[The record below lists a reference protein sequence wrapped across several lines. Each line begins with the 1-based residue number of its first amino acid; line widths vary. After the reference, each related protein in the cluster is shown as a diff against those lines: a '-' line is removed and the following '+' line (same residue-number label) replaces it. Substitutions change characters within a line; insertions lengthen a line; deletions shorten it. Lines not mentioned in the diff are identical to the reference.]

1 MHITALPRQRAYIG
15 HIATHPARPEE
26 VIMLSAP
33 QPLPTA
39 DDFAQF
45 GILQHAY
52 VKRSR
57 RRGSTTVS
65 VHAADGSF
73 LGRFPN
79 RDTAFAALR
88 LNDMEPMSVH

>member
-1 MHITALPRQRAYIG
+1 MLNAPRPS
-15 HIATHPARPEE
+15 PA
-26 VIMLSAP
+26 
-33 QPLPTA
+33 A
-39 DDFAQF
+39 DDFAEF

-52 VKRSR
+52 VKRAK
-57 RRGSTTVS
+57 RRGSTSVS

-73 LGRFPN
+73 LGRFPD